1 MIKGLY
7 DFCSH
12 WSAHGS
18 VWLYSD
24 PHFDDEDLPLMIP
37 GWLGS
42 QEQIDSINR
51 YAFKNDYLVF
61 LGDIG
66 NPEWL
71 RKLKCQNLIAVLGN
85 HDRGVSYYSD
95 YFESVYDGPLFIS
108 DRILLSHE
116 PVSDTPFC
124 FNFHG
129 HSHGQTETD
138 LRHMN
143 VCADVINFSPVNLGS
158 VIKSGVLKDI
168 PTIHRLAIDKQIHEK
183 DIKKRNQM

>member
-24 PHFDDEDLPLMIP
+24 PHFDDEEMSQVIP
-37 GWLGS
+37 GWIGS
-42 QEQIDSINR
+42 QEQIDSINK

-116 PVSDTPFC
+116 PIDDTPFC

-129 HSHGQTETD
+129 HTHCQGNKD
-138 LRHMN
+138 DKHMN
-143 VCADVINFSPVNLGS
+143 LCADVIGYKPISLGA
-158 VIKSGVLKDI
+158 VIKSGALSKI
-168 PTIHRLAIDKQIHEK
+168 PKIHRLAIERQRYEK
-183 DIKKRNQM
+183 TSSY